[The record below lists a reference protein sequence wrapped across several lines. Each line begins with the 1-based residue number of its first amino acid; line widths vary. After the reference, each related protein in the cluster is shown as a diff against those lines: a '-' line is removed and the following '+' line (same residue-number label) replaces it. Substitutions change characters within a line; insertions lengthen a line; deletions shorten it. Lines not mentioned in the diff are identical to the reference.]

1 MAPAGSNTQDE
12 SAKHMF
18 DRIGKIVHKKVRGD
32 ALQYNSQLLGHL
44 SLAKF
49 REGHK
54 FVPTDAK
61 LCKLNHEFDTNVTNG
76 RSNPCYG
83 RQGVRFSDTNG
94 AECYW
99 NRIKGN
105 DKNNEAA
112 ACAPFRRLHMCDRN
126 LEEIYPDKITNT
138 NNLLLDVCL
147 AAQYEGESIRNEYDQ
162 KKDDYKLGLCTALA
176 RSFADIGDI
185 IRGKDL
191 YRRDSRTDKLEENLK
206 VIFENIYND
215 VTSGRNEKNVD
226 ALQTR
231 YNGDKDPNYFQLR
244 EDWWEANRLQVW
256 KALTCEAPKD
266 SKYFR
271 ESSSDKGMHY
281 EKCQCASGNVLTNFD
296 YVPQYLRWFEEW
308 AEDFCGKKKKFLDI
322 VKTNCR
328 GKNGTDRYCSFNGYD
343 CEKTINKI
351 DHLVMGNNCTKC
363 SVACRLYQKWIEN
376 QKQEFIKQKKKYDE
390 EIKKYINEASSSSG
404 SRTRQRRAVG
414 GTTATNYE
422 EYEKKFYNELKNN
435 GNYGTVNAFLNLL
448 NKEEEC
454 KRINDGKGG
463 EINFAENLDDKS
475 NIYTGT
481 FYRSGYC
488 QRCPPCGVKRNGSG
502 WENKQDGKECTVEST
517 FNPPNTKDITKIN
530 VLYSGEEHG
539 DMTKKLEKFCN
550 ANGKTY
556 IEDEE
561 WQCYYEN
568 SNNNMCKMTNAV
580 ANDKNHAKIMSFNNF
595 FNFWVGHVLN
605 DSIDWRTQLTKCLSE
620 NKLKKCEKGCKSNCE
635 CFKKWIEK
643 KEKEWIEV
651 KKQYDDQ
658 PDFREWGHYLVLETI
673 LEEDFLDDITK
684 AYGDAEAIQGIKN

>member
-1 MAPAGSNTQDE
+1 MARGRGGEEDPIEHNKD
-12 SAKHMF
+12 AKHLL
-18 DRIGKIVHKKVRGD
+18 DSIGKKVHKKVRGA
-32 ALQYNSQLLGHL
+32 ALEHGNILKGNL
-44 SLAKF
+44 SNTIF
-49 REGHK
+49 SNNE
-54 FVPTDAK
+54 K
-61 LCKLNHEFDTNVTNG
+61 LDNRDVCQFDHTKHTNVTNG
-76 RSNPCYG
+76 KSNPCYG
-83 RQGVRFSDTNG
+83 RQAVRFSNTEG
-94 AECYW
+94 SECDY
-99 NRIKGN
+99 RKIRDSDK
-105 DKNNEAA
+105 KNNSVG
-112 ACAPFRRLHMCDRN
+112 ACAPFRRLHLCDRN

-138 NNLLLDVCL
+138 NNLLVDVLL
-147 AAQYEGESIRNEYDQ
+147 AAKYEGESIRNEYDQ

-206 VIFENIYND
+206 VIFGNIYKELTA
-215 VTSGRNEKNVD
+215 TSGKNV
-226 ALQTR
+226 ALRDR
-231 YNGDKDPNYFQLR
+231 YQKDGPDYYQLR
-244 EDWWEANRLQVW
+244 EDWWEVNRQQVW
-256 KALTCEAPKD
+256 NAITCKAEQND
-266 SKYFR
+266 KYFR
-271 ESSSDKGMHY
+271 EKNSNGNTCTVN
-281 EKCQCASGNVLTNFD
+281 KCKCATGDVLTNFD

-308 AEDFCGKKKKFLDI
+308 AEDFCRKKKKFLDI

-328 GKNGTDRYCSFNGYD
+328 GENGSERYCSFNGYD

-404 SRTRQRRAVG
+404 GRAKRAAS
-414 GTTATNYE
+414 TENYE
-422 EYEKKFYNELKNN
+422 GYEKKFYDILKNN

-448 NKEEEC
+448 NNEEEC
-454 KRINDGKGG
+454 KRINDDKGG
-463 EINFAENLDDKS
+463 EIKFAENLDDKS
-475 NIYTGT
+475 KEYTGT

-488 QRCPPCGVKRNGSG
+488 QRCPPCGVERKSDGG
-502 WENKQDGKECTVEST
+502 WKDKPDGRECTVEST
-517 FNPPNTKDITKIN
+517 FKPPNLKDITKIN